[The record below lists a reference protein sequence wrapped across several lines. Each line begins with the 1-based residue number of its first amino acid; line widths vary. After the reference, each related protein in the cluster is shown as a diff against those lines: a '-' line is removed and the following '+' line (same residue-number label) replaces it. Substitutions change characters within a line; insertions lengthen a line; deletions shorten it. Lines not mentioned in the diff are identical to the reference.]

1 MRTVTVYIMDSPW
14 KNIQYDTRSLNLF
27 LNGKKSGLHW
37 GKLAQEAP
45 MFMTARKR
53 SLGQGNIF
61 TNFCHSVHR
70 QGVCI
75 QESLSLG
82 RSASRGVCIQG
93 GLHPGRL
100 HQTLERL
107 SPPLSDTMGYDQ
119 RVGGTHPTRMHSC
132 LRTFCEPRLALGLVH
147 SHPWFQCIQITL
159 RVWHLSKYCWFPVP
173 N

>member
-1 MRTVTVYIMDSPW
+1 
-14 KNIQYDTRSLNLF
+14 
-27 LNGKKSGLHW
+27 
-37 GKLAQEAP
+37 
-45 MFMTARKR
+45 MFITARKR

-75 QESLSLG
+75 QESLPLG

-107 SPPLSDTMGYDQ
+107 SPPYQILWDMINEWAV
-119 RVGGTHPTRMHSC
+119 RILLEC
-132 LRTFCEPRLALGLVH
+132 ILVYAH
-147 SHPWFQCIQITL
+147 FVSL
-159 RVWHLSKYCWFPVP
+159 V
-173 N
+173 